1 MVGLRTLLSIL
12 GKQGARGMSV
22 ALCVGAFV
30 PVIFPGLGTALR
42 PSLPLMIAVFLVNA
56 FAQLDLS
63 RAKENLARPLRLL
76 FATGWAMLFIPTLF
90 WTILNLMGRD
100 RLDPGFV
107 LALSLQ
113 AGAAP
118 IMATPA
124 VALVLGMEVTFPVL
138 ILLATMT
145 IQPITAP
152 VVVSWVAGTAIPIN
166 SFVLG
171 RNLFVMIGGSALAA
185 TGLRLLF
192 GHARLE
198 AYRHELAGINLLVFA
213 LFGLAMFDGV
223 VLRIFAEPFLLL
235 GLSAIAFIVAL
246 GSLGIT
252 MVVLRAM
259 GADEACITG
268 FATGHRNVGLMAA
281 AQSGSSLPELTWLY
295 FALVQLPIYLTPQ
308 IIRIVVTAKRSF
320 EGPTKALGLADDAR
334 QE

>member
-1 MVGLRTLLSIL
+1 MYRLRTLLSIV
-12 GKQGARGMSV
+12 GMQGARGMSI

-30 PVIFPGLGTALR
+30 PVIFPGLGVALR
-42 PSLPLMIAVFLVNA
+42 PGLPLMIAVFLVNA

-63 RAKENLARPLRLL
+63 HARQDLSRPLRLL
-76 FATGWAMLFIPTLF
+76 TATGWAVLVIPALF
-90 WTILNLMGRD
+90 WAILNVVGRE
-100 RLDPGFV
+100 RFDPGFV

-138 ILLATMT
+138 LLLTTMS
-145 IQPITAP
+145 IQPFTAP
-152 VVVSWVAGTAIPIN
+152 FLASWVAGTAIPID

-171 RNLFVMIGGSALAA
+171 RNLFVMVGGSALAA
-185 TGLRLLF
+185 AGLRLWL
-192 GHARLE
+192 GRARLE
-198 AYRHELAGINLLVFA
+198 AHRNELAGINLLVFA

-223 VLRIFAEPFLLL
+223 VIRVFSEPLLML

-246 GSLGIT
+246 GSLGIA
-252 MVVLRAM
+252 MVVLRAT
-259 GADEACITG
+259 GADEAFITG

-281 AQSGSSLPELTWLY
+281 AQYGSSLPELTWLY

-308 IIRIVVTAKRSF
+308 IIRAFVAER
-320 EGPTKALGLADDAR
+320 GPVLERVLGGGKG
-334 QE
+334 E

>member
-1 MVGLRTLLSIL
+1 MVRLRNLLSIL
-12 GKQGARGMSV
+12 GTQGARGMTI
-22 ALCVGAFV
+22 ALCVSVFV
-30 PVIFPGLGTALR
+30 PVICPGLGTALR
-42 PSLPLMIAVFLVNA
+42 PGLPLMIAVFLINA

-63 RAKENLARPLRLL
+63 NARQNLARPMRLL
-76 FATGWAMLFIPTLF
+76 SATGWAMLAMPTLF
-90 WTILNLMGRD
+90 WAILNTVGRD
-100 RLDPGFV
+100 RFDPGFV

-138 ILLATMT
+138 LLLTTMA
-145 IQPITAP
+145 IQPFTAP
-152 VVVSWVAGTAIPIN
+152 VLVSWVAGTAIPID

-185 TGLRLLF
+185 AGLRLWL

-198 AYRHELAGINLLVFA
+198 AYRNELAGINLLVFT

-223 VLRIFAEPFLLL
+223 ALRFFAEPILLL
-235 GLSAIAFIVAL
+235 GLSVVAFVVAL
-246 GSLGIT
+246 GSIGVA

-259 GADEACITG
+259 GTDEAFITG
-268 FATGHRNVGLMAA
+268 FAAGHRNVGLMAA

-308 IIRIVVTAKRSF
+308 IIRVFASARRSS
-320 EGPTKALGLADDAR
+320 KDRA
-334 QE
+334 